1 MREKE
6 RERAKRVAWD
16 YFFTALIKKKKRERE
31 WEPLRALLPETP
43 NIDTGDTREDPF
55 DAISDDSGS
64 VSLLLFLLA
73 KGTREGA
80 NAFDYL

>member
-1 MREKE
+1 VREK
-6 RERAKRVAWD
+6 ERAKRVAWD
-16 YFFTALIKKKKRERE
+16 YFFTALIKKKRERERE
-31 WEPLRALLPETP
+31 WEPLRALLAEIP
-43 NIDTGDTREDPF
+43 NTDTGDTREDPF